1 MTLTDL
7 QSHLLIA
14 SNPVPIICTKY
25 WHWYLYLNMMYLYL
39 NWYLDYWYWKAYL
52 FVEYF
57 IKIWSLVFIFFH
69 DPQLYYLFSNID
81 EFERK

>member
-1 MTLTDL
+1 
-7 QSHLLIA
+7 
-14 SNPVPIICTKY
+14 
-25 WHWYLYLNMMYLYL
+25 MYLYL

-69 DPQLYYLFSNID
+69 DPQLYYLF
-81 EFERK
+81 FKH